1 MAGVIEAETRANLM
15 SRSSDLFMV
24 FGQRRRS
31 VFLDVRSQHGELS
44 FKNIFTFSTRVQ
56 LVSEG
61 EK

>member
-31 VFLDVRSQHGELS
+31 LFLLLG
-44 FKNIFTFSTRVQ
+44 
-56 LVSEG
+56 VSM
-61 EK
+61 